1 MWHLLVYCMH
11 WTSDGQE
18 SNGLACKVEI
28 CQEKHDEFIP
38 DCGET
43 IKSYLGQQFETVDE
57 SIQFYKRYASVM
69 DFDVRCSTMR
79 KNQDGNAGVKYLLCS
94 REGNTM
100 NINEGNK
107 ITNEDTTPNIK
118 TRRWVSNRVG
128 CKARCGLKRQ
138 KDCYYAV
145 NVLQEIHNHH
155 LCSLLARPFL
165 KITRK
170 LDIYH
175 QAFIATYAKA
185 IIGPSKALELY
196 EELVGGFNNIGV
208 ACAEF
213 RNYRRD
219 IHAHL

>member
-1 MWHLLVYCMH
+1 M
-11 WTSDGQE
+11 
-18 SNGLACKVEI
+18 
-28 CQEKHDEFIP
+28 
-38 DCGET
+38 
-43 IKSYLGQQFETVDE
+43 
-57 SIQFYKRYASVM
+57 
-69 DFDVRCSTMR
+69 
-79 KNQDGNAGVKYLLCS
+79 
-94 REGNTM
+94 
-100 NINEGNK
+100 
-107 ITNEDTTPNIK
+107 
-118 TRRWVSNRVG
+118 
-128 CKARCGLKRQ
+128 
-138 KDCYYAV
+138 

-219 IHAHL
+219 IHAHLQEVDAQVVIDKYEKKQALFLTYTFDYDVDKENQLRRVFWANPTAKKTINTLEI